1 MFRAPGAR
9 ILVRDHFLGRG
20 NGSFSPPSFRM
31 PFMKS
36 KGTSFYRDTRM
47 KRLLLPTR
55 AKASASCSKLCL
67 TKQGSS
73 AGAWLEEQTPPHAY
87 KEGEKK
93 SWRGK
98 TLPVSS
104 PVLPRSLLSAL
115 QKHQGCTPM
124 GRSPVPWWGTTT
136 CSAAADT
143 HLAVPG
149 PNLTFPTAGTCKQA
163 M

>member
-47 KRLLLPTR
+47 KRLLLPTQ

-87 KEGEKK
+87 KEGRKK
-93 SWRGK
+93 IMAWKNTASFI
-98 TLPVSS
+98 PS
-104 PVLPRSLLSAL
+104 PTTQSFICVTE
-115 QKHQGCTPM
+115 TP
-124 GRSPVPWWGTTT
+124 GLYPHGPLT
-136 CSAAADT
+136 CSMVGDN
-143 HLAVPG
+143 
-149 PNLTFPTAGTCKQA
+149 NLLCSS
-163 M
+163 